1 MTNQKED
8 SHATL
13 EPPVHPR
20 GEGHLWGGE
29 EWARPPP
36 SRPQRMFHS
45 LNEINLAQ
53 MLGSCP

>member
-8 SHATL
+8 STPHL
-13 EPPVHPR
+13 SLQCIPEGR
-20 GEGHLWGGE
+20 GTCGGGE